1 MTAPATV
8 LDVGQLMQVVEA
20 SLLAGIGI
28 SIAFSLVIRG
38 AVRAA
43 EHRHERP
50 FSAGLH
56 ALMAFAAMLACLAA
70 IVFGVS
76 TMLSK

>member
-1 MTAPATV
+1 MIATKV
-8 LDVGQLMQVVEA
+8 LDVGQLAQVVYV
-20 SLLAGIGI
+20 SLIAGIGI

-38 AVRAA
+38 AIRAA
-43 EHRHERP
+43 EHRQERP
-50 FSAGLH
+50 FAAGLH
-56 ALMAFAAMLACLAA
+56 ALTATLAMLVCLGA